1 MLNETI
7 FIFKLFLLYEI
18 LLNSQI
24 LKKIKINIFLFKSF
38 QKKKLIRKN
47 SNY

>member
-24 LKKIKINIFLFKSF
+24 LKKINIIIIIKFFKII
-38 QKKKLIRKN
+38 I
-47 SNY
+47 